1 MHWSGIP
8 IPLVVGSVPLE
19 RAAPR
24 RYSLSSREVP
34 SALSGEQQFD
44 WKAAVQE
51 LPAQAGIDLA
61 NWKVVRRFVQDRFGL
76 ALSRSSCLNYLHRLG
91 FVLKQPKKRLLK
103 ADPVRREVFVA
114 EYATLRAESRRTG
127 AKIFFA
133 DEAHCQADGD
143 LRGKWVLKGGTGPS
157 GLHQSTAG
165 REGQLLFGGVP
176 GNRRSGTDGTVGQ

>member
-61 NWKVVRRFVQDRFGL
+61 NWKVVRRFVEDRFGL
-76 ALSRSSCLNYLHRLG
+76 ALRRSSCLNYPRLHGGRLC
-91 FVLKQPKKRLLK
+91 
-103 ADPVRREVFVA
+103 
-114 EYATLRAESRRTG
+114 TG
-127 AKIFFA
+127 
-133 DEAHCQADGD
+133 
-143 LRGKWVLKGGTGPS
+143 W
-157 GLHQSTAG
+157 GLC
-165 REGQLLFGGVP
+165 
-176 GNRRSGTDGTVGQ
+176 